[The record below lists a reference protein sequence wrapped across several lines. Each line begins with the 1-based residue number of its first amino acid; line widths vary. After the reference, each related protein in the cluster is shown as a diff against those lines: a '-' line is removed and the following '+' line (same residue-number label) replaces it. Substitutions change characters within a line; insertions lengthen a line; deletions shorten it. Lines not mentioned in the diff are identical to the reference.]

1 MTRFVQKGLQSI
13 LQVEN
18 MNTVLTV
25 YEIIYKRYEDKL
37 YVPPCISFLAR
48 NAILLFSILE
58 VRVEDYIQ

>member
-1 MTRFVQKGLQSI
+1 MKRFVQKGLLSI

-25 YEIIYKRYEDKL
+25 YEIIYKSYEVKL
-37 YVPPCISFLAR
+37 YVLLFISFVAL

-58 VRVEDYIQ
+58 VRVP